1 MNKVIVIADS
11 TADLSPELV
20 EKYKVR
26 VVPLHVTFPK
36 EGVDYLDGVT
46 ITPQQLYDK
55 VKELGETPKSGA
67 INIQEF
73 IDYFKP
79 YIDDGCDIIFTGI
92 GSGLSSTINNATVAS
107 MEFPEGRIEIVDS
120 QNLSTGTGLLVLKM
134 CELRDKGMD
143 VHEIAEEVRKFVP
156 LVNSKF
162 CINTLDYLYKGGRC
176 NSLTRW
182 ASSVFQLHPVI
193 VVKDNGMS
201 VGKVLIGKY
210 AKAVDV
216 QIQKFVKDLPNMDTS
231 HVFVTDSDCMNGE
244 DKQIIDAL
252 SKYIPLENIHHT
264 HAGCVVCTHCGPK
277 TIGILY
283 ILKTA
288 EK

>member
-92 GSGLSSTINNATVAS
+92 GSGMSSTINNATVAS
-107 MEFPEGRIEIVDS
+107 REFPEGRIEIVDS

-210 AKAVDV
+210 AKAVDA

-231 HVFVTDSDCMNGE
+231 HVFV
-244 DKQIIDAL
+244 QIHIA
-252 SKYIPLENIHHT
+252 
-264 HAGCVVCTHCGPK
+264 
-277 TIGILY
+277 
-283 ILKTA
+283 
-288 EK
+288 